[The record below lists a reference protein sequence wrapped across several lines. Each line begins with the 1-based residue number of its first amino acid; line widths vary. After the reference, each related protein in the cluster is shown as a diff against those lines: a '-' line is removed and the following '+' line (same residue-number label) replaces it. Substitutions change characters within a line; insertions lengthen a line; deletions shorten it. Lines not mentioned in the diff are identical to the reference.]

1 MVNFFYLLSPEKSH
15 KSVIT
20 NISDVQ
26 NLMVIYKGNRNNK
39 SKM

>member
-1 MVNFFYLLSPEKSH
+1 MVTIFYLLSPEKSH

-20 NISDVQ
+20 KISDVQ
-26 NLMVIYKGNRNNK
+26 NLIVIYKGNKNNN